1 MAQGYNAHSDILQ
14 RTVDGRDLN
23 ELWTEYQQVISAWN
37 ARRDALVSS
46 LTYNVQF
53 PIEDVPVVGQDANF
67 ERSSEYGE
75 PKGMRPAPTVYHM
88 GYDFEWYDLA
98 ARFTW
103 QFLADATAQQVDA
116 VQNAALEAD
125 SRLVT
130 TEVLR
135 TLFSNV
141 NRDVSINRNPYKVY
155 TFWNADGVV
164 PPSYKT
170 FTFTGSHTHFL
181 TTGTTTLEAS
191 DVERMIDALDEHGY
205 SVQEGYQQILLVN
218 RAEMQVI
225 RTWRSAT
232 GANVTPDATHA
243 TYDFIPTP
251 LASQT
256 FVIPQN
262 VNVVGAQPPSTVNG
276 FNVMGSYGPL
286 LVVQEDFIP
295 AGYLAAFATG
305 GPANLRNPIGIR
317 EHARAELRGMR
328 LAKGRNPDYPLIDS
342 FYVRGFGTGVRHR
355 GAGVVMQ
362 KTAGSYTAPTT
373 FNLF

>member
-14 RTVDGRDLN
+14 KTADGRDLN
-23 ELWTEYQQVISAWN
+23 ELWTEYQQVISQWN
-37 ARRDALVSS
+37 ARRDALVAS
-46 LTYNVQF
+46 LTYPVQF

-67 ERSSEYGE
+67 ERASEYGE
-75 PKGMRPAPTVYHM
+75 PKGMRPAPSVYHM
-88 GYDFEWYDLA
+88 GYDFAWFDLA

-103 QFLADATAQQVDA
+103 QFLADATAAQVDA

-125 SRLVT
+125 SRMVT
-130 TEVLR
+130 SEVLR
-135 TLFSNV
+135 TLFRNT
-141 NRDVSINRNPYKVY
+141 NRDVSIDRRPYKVY
-155 TFWNADGVV
+155 TFWNADGEV

-170 FTFTGSHTHFL
+170 FTFDGNHTHFL

-205 SVQEGYQQILLVN
+205 TVQEGYTQILLVN
-218 RAEMQVI
+218 RAEMNVI

-232 GANVTPDATHA
+232 GANVAPDATHGL
-243 TYDFIPTP
+243 YDFIPTP

-256 FVIPQN
+256 FIIPQN

-305 GPANLRNPIGIR
+305 GPANLRNPIGVR
-317 EHARAELRGMR
+317 EHARPELRGMR
-328 LAKGRNPDYPLIDS
+328 LVKGRVQDYPLIDS

-373 FNLF
+373 FTLF